1 MKSPIFRIATS
12 PRIKEPSL
20 LVADSVELFAHSSKV
35 QTTGAGRKIDHT
47 NPPVEINAVFDVR
60 RQECH
65 FSYAY
70 QRKSIHSTSQL
81 CRIQTGKDFPIFRDD
96 EFYSTVRFLILSVM
110 VESGGTRS
118 PRINPEL
125 GSGRSISYEAQF
137 KHAMIQMET
146 GRKIADSPV
155 LREKQ
160 VISPGNVPD
169 SEWTL
174 PGI

>member
-1 MKSPIFRIATS
+1 M
-12 PRIKEPSL
+12 
-20 LVADSVELFAHSSKV
+20 
-35 QTTGAGRKIDHT
+35 
-47 NPPVEINAVFDVR
+47 
-60 RQECH
+60 
-65 FSYAY
+65 
-70 QRKSIHSTSQL
+70 
-81 CRIQTGKDFPIFRDD
+81 FRDG

-110 VESGGTRS
+110 VESGATRS

-174 PGI
+174 PGIYKKKFPATQNSALGGN